1 MLVMTSEVPAA
12 LTDPDE
18 KTGGYYEL
26 SIWLGDR
33 DDARLQTAIEA
44 LARAAGVTGPWREQ
58 PDGFVPASWTV
69 ADVAGE
75 EGGGVWGEVELP
87 DGRTLICFVL
97 SIRYSDGGDWLDLS
111 IPTTALANSD
121 GRVGGY
127 PFGPDCGPQSL
138 AWRLPLDA
146 WFASLAA
153 QVREVTGFR
162 QAVIGHEI
170 SGEAV
175 ESPAPSPAD
184 RPDGI
189 VLADGTYLPAGTRY
203 PTLIRQWHP
212 S

>member
-1 MLVMTSEVPAA
+1 MLAMTSEVPAG
-12 LTDPDE
+12 LTDPDA
-18 KTGGYYEL
+18 KAGGYYEL
-26 SIWLGDR
+26 SVWLGDR

-87 DGRTLICFVL
+87 HGRTLICFVL
-97 SIRYSDGGDWLDLS
+97 AIRYVNGEQWLDLS
-111 IPTTALANSD
+111 IPVGVLGDSD
-121 GRVGGY
+121 RRVGAF
-127 PFGPDCGPQSL
+127 PFGPDGGPQSL
-138 AWRLPLDA
+138 AWRLPIDA

-153 QVREVTGFR
+153 QVRQVTGFK
-162 QAVIGHEI
+162 QAVIGCEV

-175 ESPAPSPAD
+175 ESAAHSPAD

-189 VLADGTYLPAGTRY
+189 VLADGTYLPAGG
-203 PTLIRQWHP
+203 
-212 S
+212 